1 VTPDVSTISSS
12 GAGGLDEGD
21 ETSGFQQ
28 LAIMH
33 KQNRQQKGLTYN
45 HFCNNQYIFDV
56 ELQPLLVPDEEGKEN
71 ADKIMKPSV
80 VSGYDGFGGVHDNI
94 VWH

>member
-1 VTPDVSTISSS
+1 
-12 GAGGLDEGD
+12 
-21 ETSGFQQ
+21 
-28 LAIMH
+28 
-33 KQNRQQKGLTYN
+33 
-45 HFCNNQYIFDV
+45 V